1 MDYGTPM
8 QNQNKGY
15 AKQEKKDLM
24 KDMPIDKR
32 ASGGSAMP
40 MMGSTSFMS
49 KHSSAMRMMMPDS
62 SPSPME
68 KELIGEQDTL
78 PQSLQNAIEASPA
91 KKYKDSAMKMKGSVK
106 GDQSASR
113 SDYAMDSGK
122 TDKGYKGKTGSSKG
136 DQSASK
142 ADYKK

>member
-15 AKQEKKDLM
+15 AKQERKDLD
-24 KDMPIDKR
+24 KMPGAYKQMD
-32 ASGGSAMP
+32 SPMP

-62 SPSPME
+62 SPAE
-68 KELIGEQDTL
+68 IKLKGEQDTL

-91 KKYKDSAMKMKGSVK
+91 KKYKDSAMKMKGSMK
-106 GDQSASR
+106 GDQSKSR

>member
-15 AKQEKKDLM
+15 AKQERKDLD
-24 KDMPIDKR
+24 KMPGAYKQMD
-32 ASGGSAMP
+32 SPMP

-62 SPSPME
+62 SPAE
-68 KELIGEQDTL
+68 IKLKGEQDTL

-91 KKYKDSAMKMKGSVK
+91 KKYKDSAMKMKGSMK

-142 ADYKK
+142 ADYK

>member
-15 AKQEKKDLM
+15 AKQERKDLD
-24 KDMPIDKR
+24 KMPGAYKQMD
-32 ASGGSAMP
+32 SPMP

-62 SPSPME
+62 SPAE
-68 KELIGEQDTL
+68 IKLKGEQDTL

-122 TDKGYKGKTGSSKG
+122 TDKKYKGKTGSSKG

-142 ADYKK
+142 ADYK

>member
-62 SPSPME
+62 SPAE
-68 KELIGEQDTL
+68 IKLKGEQDTL

-91 KKYKDSAMKMKGSVK
+91 KKYKDSAMKM
-106 GDQSASR
+106 
-113 SDYAMDSGK
+113 DSGK
-122 TDKGYKGKTGSSKG
+122 AQRKEGRTKNSRGKIQKMKTE
-136 DQSASK
+136 
-142 ADYKK
+142 

>member
-15 AKQEKKDLM
+15 AKQERKDLD
-24 KDMPIDKR
+24 KMPGAYKQMD
-32 ASGGSAMP
+32 SPMP

-62 SPSPME
+62 SPAE
-68 KELIGEQDTL
+68 IKLKGEQDTL

-91 KKYKDSAMKMKGSVK
+91 KKYKDSEMKMKGSMK

>member
-15 AKQEKKDLM
+15 AKQERKDLD
-24 KDMPIDKR
+24 KMPGAYKQMD
-32 ASGGSAMP
+32 SPMP

-68 KELIGEQDTL
+68 KELIGDQGNL
-78 PQSLQNAIEASPA
+78 NQGLKLAIEASPA
-91 KKYKDSAMKMKGSVK
+91 KKYKDSAMKMKGSMK
-106 GDQSASR
+106 GDQSKSR

>member
-8 QNQNKGY
+8 YNQNKGY

-62 SPSPME
+62 SPAE
-68 KELIGEQDTL
+68 IKLKGEQDTL

-91 KKYKDSAMKMKGSVK
+91 KKYKDSAMKMKGSMK

>member
-49 KHSSAMRMMMPDS
+49 KHSSAMRMMMPD
-62 SPSPME
+62 E
-68 KELIGEQDTL
+68 KAG
-78 PQSLQNAIEASPA
+78 NAPTM
-91 KKYKDSAMKMKGSVK
+91 KKDSALYASEKVMNTFDKD
-106 GDQSASR
+106 GDGKPFEKEDLKALR
-113 SDYAMDSGK
+113 S
-122 TDKGYKGKTGSSKG
+122 
-136 DQSASK
+136 
-142 ADYKK
+142 KKK